1 MARTALGGSLDFER
15 PGDVA
20 EAVELL
26 AERPDAVP
34 LAGGTDL
41 MVEVNAGVARPSAV
55 IGLRRL
61 DELKEWSGNRI
72 GAGVTYRRLEREAPR
87 ALAQASRT
95 VGSPQIRSAG
105 TIGGNVGTASPAGD
119 TLPFLA
125 AVGASVELAS
135 TRGRRTVPIGEFITG
150 VKQTARRDEEL
161 ITAVVLPEDLPARQ
175 EFAKVGVRN
184 AMVISMV
191 SACVL
196 RWEDGRVAS
205 AFGAV
210 GPVPVAAP
218 DADEVVSGEARPS
231 PAALAE
237 FRTRVEAAVRPI
249 TDHRG
254 TERYRRHAAGVLAV
268 RLLERCLA

>member
-1 MARTALGGSLDFER
+1 
-15 PGDVA
+15 
-20 EAVELL
+20 LL
-26 AERPDAVP
+26 AERPDAVL

-41 MVEVNAGVARPSAV
+41 MVEVNARIARPPAV

-61 DELKEWSGNRI
+61 DELKEWSGSRI

-135 TRGRRTVPIGEFITG
+135 SQGRRMVPIGEYITG
-150 VKQTARRDEEL
+150 VKRTARRDDEL
-161 ITAVVLPEDLPARQ
+161 ITAIMLPDELPARQ
-175 EFAKVGVRN
+175 EFAKIGVRN
-184 AMVISMV
+184 AMVISMA
-191 SACVL
+191 SACVV
-196 RWEDGRVAS
+196 RWDDGQVAS

-210 GPVPVAAP
+210 GPVPMLAP
-218 DADEVVSGEARPS
+218 EADEVVSGNGRPS
-231 PAALAE
+231 AAAIAE
-237 FRTRVEAAVRPI
+237 YRSRVEAAVRPI
-249 TDHRG
+249 TDQRG
-254 TERYRRHAAGVLAV
+254 TERYRRHAAGVLAE